1 MGPVD
6 VGDRFFR
13 AGSVVWQLESENKYD
28 AIREVVL
35 RAPVFQQ
42 IDGLDLEEFAQI
54 VIRRELELSTGFG
67 HGVAV
72 AHGRTPA
79 VEDSYVALGVSRR
92 GIDYDAPDD
101 LPVHLLF
108 IVANHPDQQMDYLKI
123 ISTLACLCRS
133 DDFRRELLSSVCR
146 DEIEEKLGAAFR
158 ERIRLPIGSA
168 S

>member
-1 MGPVD
+1 MRPVE

-13 AGSVVWQLESENKYD
+13 AGSVVRELESENKYE

-42 IDGLDLEEFAQI
+42 IDGLDLEHFAQI
-54 VIRRELELSTGFG
+54 VIRRERELSTGFG

-79 VEDSYVALGVSRR
+79 VDDSYVALGVSRS

-108 IVANHPDQQMDYLKI
+108 VVANHPEQQMDYLKI
-123 ISTLACLCRS
+123 ISTLACLCRN
-133 DDFRRELLSSVCR
+133 DAFRQELLSSVCQ
-146 DEIEEKLGAAFR
+146 DEIEAKLGTAFR
-158 ERIRLPIGSA
+158 ERIQLPVGSP

>member
-13 AGSVVWQLESENKYD
+13 AGSVVLQLESENKFD

-42 IDGLDLEEFAQI
+42 IDGLELEEFAQI

-79 VEDSYVALGVSRR
+79 VEDSYVALGVSRS
-92 GIDYDAPDD
+92 GIDYDAPDG

-108 IVANHPDQQMDYLKI
+108 VVANHPDQQMDYLKI

-133 DDFRRELLSSVCR
+133 DTFRNELLSSVCR
-146 DEIEEKLGAAFR
+146 DEIESKLGAAFR
-158 ERIRLPIGSA
+158 ERIRLPVGSA
-168 S
+168 